1 MSHWERVPVSQVSNT
16 SFTTTVS
23 SNAMAVVDYLSK
35 SMMSALPFIVC
46 AALFRTVAVIMGE
59 GMLGL
64 WSADSEI
71 YRLFYSWLYN
81 AGYYFLPIYLGW
93 AAARQLGCS
102 EQLGMMLGGVLIAP
116 DLLKLG
122 DAASTT
128 GASMTSVYGLLP
140 APVNDYTTTVIPVLI
155 SVPVLWRVECFFR
168 RVIPKA
174 VAFSFVPFAT
184 MLVMVPVSLCITA
197 PAGSYLGM
205 LLGQLMFMLGN
216 SGGIVSLFTL
226 MGLAAGWE
234 FLKIAGVSNVVL
246 SLAYVQFM
254 SVGTDSCILIAA
266 TMATFAVWG
275 MPFGA
280 SLRVADKDEKAL
292 MLGYSISCSWR
303 RKRAGA
309 VRLRL

>member
-1 MSHWERVPVSQVSNT
+1 MSQVSNT

-116 DLLKLG
+116 DLLKLV
-122 DAASTT
+122 DAAPTT

-140 APVNDYTTTVIPVLI
+140 APVNDCTTTVIPVLI
-155 SVPVLWRVECFFR
+155 SVPVLWRVECFFK
-168 RVIPKA
+168 RVIPPGRG
-174 VAFSFVPFAT
+174 VFVRSVCNHARHGSGI
-184 MLVMVPVSLCITA
+184 PVYHG
-197 PAGSYLGM
+197 AG
-205 LLGQLMFMLGN
+205 GQLSGN
-216 SGGIVSLFTL
+216 V
-226 MGLAAGWE
+226 AGQ
-234 FLKIAGVSNVVL
+234 
-246 SLAYVQFM
+246 AYVYAWQFR
-254 SVGTDSCILIAA
+254 
-266 TMATFAVWG
+266 WH
-275 MPFGA
+275 
-280 SLRVADKDEKAL
+280 RVAAHAHGACRG
-292 MLGYSISCSWR
+292 LG
-303 RKRAGA
+303 
-309 VRLRL
+309 VP

>member
-1 MSHWERVPVSQVSNT
+1 MPQVSNT

-81 AGYYFLPIYLGW
+81 AGYYFLPVYLGW

-116 DLLKLG
+116 DLLKLV

-155 SVPVLWRVECFFR
+155 
-168 RVIPKA
+168 
-174 VAFSFVPFAT
+174 
-184 MLVMVPVSLCITA
+184 
-197 PAGSYLGM
+197 
-205 LLGQLMFMLGN
+205 
-216 SGGIVSLFTL
+216 
-226 MGLAAGWE
+226 
-234 FLKIAGVSNVVL
+234 
-246 SLAYVQFM
+246 
-254 SVGTDSCILIAA
+254 
-266 TMATFAVWG
+266 
-275 MPFGA
+275 FGA
-280 SLRVADKDEKAL
+280 
-292 MLGYSISCSWR
+292 
-303 RKRAGA
+303 RAMASGVFLFA
-309 VRLRL
+309 RYP

>member
-1 MSHWERVPVSQVSNT
+1 MSQVSKAAL
-16 SFTTTVS
+16 SETVKA
-23 SNAMAVVDYLSK
+23 NAIAVVNYLSK

-64 WSADSEI
+64 WPADSEI

-116 DLLKLG
+116 DLLKLV

-128 GASMTSVYGLLP
+128 GVSMTSVYGLFP

-155 SVPVLWRVECFFR
+155 SVPVLWQVERFFK
-168 RVIPKA
+168 RVIPQA
-174 VAFSFVPFAT
+174 LAFSFVPFAT
-184 MLVMVPVSLCITA
+184 MLVMVPISLCITA

-216 SGGIVSLFTL
+216 SGGIVSLL
-226 MGLAAGWE
+226 RLWGL
-234 FLKIAGVSNVVL
+234 
-246 SLAYVQFM
+246 
-254 SVGTDSCILIAA
+254 
-266 TMATFAVWG
+266 
-275 MPFGA
+275 
-280 SLRVADKDEKAL
+280 R
-292 MLGYSISCSWR
+292 
-303 RKRAGA
+303 RAGSF
-309 VRLRL
+309 LRSRALATSSYRSPTRSL

>member
-1 MSHWERVPVSQVSNT
+1 
-16 SFTTTVS
+16 
-23 SNAMAVVDYLSK
+23 MAVVDYLSK

-64 WSADSEI
+64 WSADSDI

-116 DLLKLG
+116 DLLKLV
-122 DAASTT
+122 DAASTM

-140 APVNDYTTTVIPVLI
+140 APVNDYTATVIPILI

-174 VAFSFVPFAT
+174 VAFFVRSVCDHARHGSGFA
-184 MLVMVPVSLCITA
+184 VHYA

-205 LLGQLMFMLGN
+205 LLGQLMFY
-216 SGGIVSLFTL
+216 
-226 MGLAAGWE
+226 AW
-234 FLKIAGVSNVVL
+234 
-246 SLAYVQFM
+246 QFR
-254 SVGTDSCILIAA
+254 
-266 TMATFAVWG
+266 WH
-275 MPFGA
+275 
-280 SLRVADKDEKAL
+280 RVAAYAHGACRG
-292 MLGYSISCSWR
+292 LG
-303 RKRAGA
+303 
-309 VRLRL
+309 VP